1 MSKKIYNWDTDTFEV
16 VREDEVPSRSGGP
29 VATNTMMNSKTRSI
43 LDRLKESTAALQGEL
58 EEPQEQAGLSCKLI
72 QLTLTLLNVDKTQW
86 ESDHTTP

>member
-1 MSKKIYNWDTDTFEV
+1 MLFKLYEGRPRVGQPPPPPEVSKKIYDWDTDTFEV

-58 EEPQEQAGLSCKLI
+58 EEPAQETASA
-72 QLTLTLLNVDKTQW
+72 
-86 ESDHTTP
+86 HR